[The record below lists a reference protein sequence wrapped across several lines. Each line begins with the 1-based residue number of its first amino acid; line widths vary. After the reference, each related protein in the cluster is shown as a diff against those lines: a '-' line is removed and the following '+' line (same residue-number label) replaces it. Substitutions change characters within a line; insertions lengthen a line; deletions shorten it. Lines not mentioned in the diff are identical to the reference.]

1 MTPNMIPLQLQN
13 LISQTTI
20 STNIINCEI
29 TRMKQQIHA
38 EIISSIQFF
47 PKRQKNNNNTPDFDV
62 FPFVNCSRCRFKD
75 FLSIWEKNLLE
86 DHINVIFLSNQRE
99 KGKVHGTWV
108 RNAERYRKSR
118 ERERG
123 RVDRGTETEAQRRS
137 PPSKEQKNII
147 LLF

>member
-1 MTPNMIPLQLQN
+1 M
-13 LISQTTI
+13 
-20 STNIINCEI
+20 
-29 TRMKQQIHA
+29 
-38 EIISSIQFF
+38 
-47 PKRQKNNNNTPDFDV
+47 
-62 FPFVNCSRCRFKD
+62 
-75 FLSIWEKNLLE
+75 
-86 DHINVIFLSNQRE
+86 
-99 KGKVHGTWV
+99 